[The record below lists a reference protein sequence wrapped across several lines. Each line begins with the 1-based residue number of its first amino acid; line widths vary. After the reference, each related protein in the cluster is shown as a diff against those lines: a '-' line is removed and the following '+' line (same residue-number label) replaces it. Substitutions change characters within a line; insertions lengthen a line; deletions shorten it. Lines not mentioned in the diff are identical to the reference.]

1 MKMKLSLLTILTSL
15 AAVSAF
21 MPAAPEHKAS
31 VALNAEAEQSR
42 KAFLSATA
50 ASVFGVVA
58 AGLPVNAM
66 DQENV
71 SDPTEVWETGSP
83 SAKAEAARMARYKN
97 ARNQMN
103 SNFPPM

>member
-1 MKMKLSLLTILTSL
+1 MKLSLFTILSCL

-21 MPAAPEHKAS
+21 MPAATQRSAS

-42 KAFLSATA
+42 KAFLSVAA
-50 ASVFGVVA
+50 ASVFSVA
-58 AGLPVNAM
+58 ATGLPVNAM
-66 DQENV
+66 DQDNV

-83 SAKAEAARMARYKN
+83 SAKAEAARMARYTN
-97 ARNQMN
+97 ARTQMN